1 MILMKRS
8 ISSTTLLLFPIWEKN
23 MYKIARTALLE
34 AFHQSPLYKQIL
46 GLEVIDE
53 FFRWCL
59 KKLMHHALSG
69 WMFGYWIWNAWKSR
83 RKVMKFIPSIPLN
96 SAWHFLFYLFTL
108 IFFLLF
114 FSNFRIFHV
123 TRDSRYFI
131 FRLVLLMFVYAG
143 ISFLFTHCLAMNM
156 SITKHRHYQLCKRN
170 ISTAISSLFYRPLH
184 TYNSKA

>member
-114 FSNFRIFHV
+114 FFELQNFSCHSGFA
-123 TRDSRYFI
+123 
-131 FRLVLLMFVYAG
+131 LLYLPALPPDVCLRGSQLFMYPLFSDEYVYYYKA
-143 ISFLFTHCLAMNM
+143 
-156 SITKHRHYQLCKRN
+156 
-170 ISTAISSLFYRPLH
+170 SSLSAMQEKY
-184 TYNSKA
+184 